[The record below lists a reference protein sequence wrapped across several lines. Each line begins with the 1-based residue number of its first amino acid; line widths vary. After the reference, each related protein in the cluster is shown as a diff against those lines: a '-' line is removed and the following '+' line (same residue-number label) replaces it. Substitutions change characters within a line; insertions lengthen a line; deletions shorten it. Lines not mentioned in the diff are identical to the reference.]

1 MVEESFAKRAAKQRD
16 TAILRSLLVCGA
28 SRTDRRARV
37 PESPRRLSVA
47 GYFGETLLRLSAA
60 ESEPSRGG
68 EARSRLHA
76 FGTRLASRWTLR
88 ANHRSF
94 LDSSSHVSTR
104 QFAGGDKA
112 RQSRTGGVV
121 GGEHGSSKT
130 CACNGHRESH
140 RGRTTPSICA
150 SPSVEYGS
158 HAAIISKVSSRCGME
173 R

>member
-94 LDSSSHVSTR
+94 LDSSVTLALVNSLAVTR
-104 QFAGGDKA
+104 
-112 RQSRTGGVV
+112 
-121 GGEHGSSKT
+121 HGSK
-130 CACNGHRESH
+130 EVVE
-140 RGRTTPSICA
+140 
-150 SPSVEYGS
+150 PSVTSTGS
-158 HAAIISKVSSRCGME
+158 RSPAYEADVASRIVGVLRRAFAPALQSTAAVMGR
-173 R
+173 